1 LDTFAHFSFLRFAG
15 YALSNKNGAGDIMKK
30 ILFATLAFAPLFAS
44 SAQAQKAVTVAAQ
57 TRC

>member
-1 LDTFAHFSFLRFAG
+1 LRFAG